1 MNHTDFLAFWNDL
14 DSVDETEYLRWLT
27 REHAQECLATRG
39 LLSVRVFRAKSE
51 THAQFLIF
59 YRLQKDTRIEGA
71 MRCPE
76 EIMPRLKN
84 FVRVEGRIVQ
94 ESGEGAGGYVACVFI
109 ERSDLPGYREAAVE
123 IANADSIAATRLFEA
138 DPPVSETHAST
149 KEVRPDDRSFEAMLL
164 IEALDEDELA
174 AGLALMGVRQP
185 TIYREIF
192 RLDSQSAASA

>member
-1 MNHTDFLAFWNDL
+1 MNHTDFLAIWNDL

-39 LLSVRVFRAKSE
+39 LVSVRVFRAKSE
-51 THAQFLIF
+51 THVQFLIF
-59 YRLQKDTRIEGA
+59 YRLQPDARIPEA
-71 MRCPE
+71 MPCPE
-76 EIMPRLKN
+76 KIRARLKN
-84 FVRVEGRIVQ
+84 FIRGEGRIVQ

-123 IANADSIAATRLFEA
+123 IANADRIAATRLFEA
-138 DPPVSETHAST
+138 DPPASETHADINAA
-149 KEVRPDDRSFEAMLL
+149 RAGDHSFEAMLL

-192 RLDSQSAASA
+192 RFDSQSATSA